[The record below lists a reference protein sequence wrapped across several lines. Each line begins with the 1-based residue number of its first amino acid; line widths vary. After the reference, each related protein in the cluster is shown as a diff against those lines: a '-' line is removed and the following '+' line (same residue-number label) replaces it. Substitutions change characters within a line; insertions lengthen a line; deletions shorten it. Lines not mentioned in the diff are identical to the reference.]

1 MKKAGDAKI
10 KIIEKAKKFSND
22 MVDQT
27 EKVYSD
33 IRSFKEGKYS
43 GTAEKIESEIKPE
56 TRVESKPEAKEETLF
71 QAAELLENPPDGSFQ
86 QGLQAFIAWVKA
98 LLAKGD
104 WLLL

>member
-1 MKKAGDAKI
+1 MD
-10 KIIEKAKKFSND
+10 NP
-22 MVDQT
+22 
-27 EKVYSD
+27 
-33 IRSFKEGKYS
+33 
-43 GTAEKIESEIKPE
+43 EKIESEIKPE

-104 WLLL
+104 